1 MMCVYVCLSVS
12 PPGGHREAVKG
23 RRLAVTQTRRAG
35 GQAWENL
42 CRRPSVKNVIYCC
55 AEIQKVQP
63 SSNAPNLFYLFFHF
77 YQVRQRCS
85 CLASASPVDAQHF
98 YMMSR
103 KTADSSRRDQCPRMC
118 PCQLLFYFNKDL
130 GCVLSFNFPTAC
142 VPRPSGI
149 TSRFC
154 CIKSK
159 KKPEPAREVYN
170 HHICDDLPSS
180 PFGRRADSRTSWR
193 TTTCRPVVAAV

>member
-1 MMCVYVCLSVS
+1 
-12 PPGGHREAVKG
+12 
-23 RRLAVTQTRRAG
+23 
-35 GQAWENL
+35 
-42 CRRPSVKNVIYCC
+42 
-55 AEIQKVQP
+55 
-63 SSNAPNLFYLFFHF
+63 
-77 YQVRQRCS
+77 
-85 CLASASPVDAQHF
+85 
-98 YMMSR
+98 MSW

-130 GCVLSFNFPTAC
+130 GCVLSFNFPTEC

-193 TTTCRPVVAAV
+193 TTTCRPVVAAVWEKPWMFSVFALSSLCSDTVGGTRTLCASISPVLLRSTPLP